1 MQVDLEMY
9 DFNKDSD
16 INLFRN
22 KSGIYGL
29 IHQGYNTEEVIYV
42 G

>member
-1 MQVDLEMY
+1 MIELEMY

-16 INLFRN
+16 INLFKN

-29 IHQGYNTEEVIYV
+29 VHITYGVEEVIYV